1 MVFNYNSIVIN
12 YQMEYT
18 MDREYIVDRLKQGLL
33 EVTFNKVNGDERVMT
48 CTLKEGIVPA
58 ATKTDPLSQKKVR
71 EVNPEVVSVWD
82 TSAKGWRSFRLTNVT
97 NIREI
102 TR

>member
-58 ATKTDPLSQKKVR
+58 ATKKDPLSQKKVR

-102 TR
+102 T